1 MSITQSPLSQSDPS
15 SNRAHIRQ
23 IDSAAWAVFF
33 IWVGVVMLAG
43 VPWAWFLI
51 GVGVVILG
59 AQLMRWM
66 SGLALEAFGVSVGF
80 IVLAAGVWEL
90 LSLSWTLMP
99 IVMIVL
105 GIYLLWRAFSPTSA

>member
-1 MSITQSPLSQSDPS
+1 
-15 SNRAHIRQ
+15 
-23 IDSAAWAVFF
+23 VFF

-51 GVGVVILG
+51 GVGVVMLI
-59 AQLMRWM
+59 AQLARWV
-66 SGLALEAFGVSVGF
+66 SGLTIEAFGVSVGF

-99 IVMIVL
+99 MVMIML
-105 GIYLLWRAFSPTSA
+105 GIYLLWKAFSPTYAMRSDEDK